1 MAHCPRPSS
10 KCIPLDQFKQAID
23 RSLKSSRYG
32 KILFKFDASRFGP
45 QDYVFCTLKSHQAYT
60 AAPSMLPLLGA
71 DTAVVTAM
79 NGIPWW
85 YFYKEGSSF
94 EGTHLRPPPTV
105 RDVPFLLKAIAA
117 RSWARQDPTV
127 PTRPPV
133 GAAGDRAKN
142 PSQNGLSLPSA
153 GKPRGT
159 PLDAS
164 PARKPRPSL
173 DVAHFGDHASPSI
186 DLGA

>member
-1 MAHCPRPSS
+1 MVPNLAQCVFTQPRSTTDIPRRPCHVCSYPKSGAKADILALRIRANTGSQRCHSIVRTASIRFGILQRQMRRSCWYGNAQQFEDTLAAVQTGPLPKASS
-10 KCIPLDQFKQAID
+10 
-23 RSLKSSRYG
+23 SSRKG
-32 KILFKFDASRFGP
+32 
-45 QDYVFCTLKSHQAYT
+45 
-60 AAPSMLPLLGA
+60 
-71 DTAVVTAM
+71 
-79 NGIPWW
+79 
-85 YFYKEGSSF
+85 
-94 EGTHLRPPPTV
+94 
-105 RDVPFLLKAIAA
+105 FLLKAIAA